1 MFFLRMISRSVAR
14 QFRRRVLICITVALA
29 AAVSVAM
36 LGIVYDVGD
45 KLTAELSTYGS
56 NITVR
61 PKSDAVAA
69 ELYGSSSSN
78 TPSSSPADPTSFIR
92 ESDLQKIKTIFW
104 AYNITDFAPQLNI
117 RMSVQSGKT
126 AQKAGNVPVVGTW
139 FNKPLH
145 ASTGE
150 TSVLGVQRMRP
161 WWKLAGSWAKDSA
174 DQAMAGSALA
184 DRLGISAG
192 DTVTLSKG
200 SRTRQLTITGVY
212 TSGDDDDN
220 ALYTST
226 ALVQDL
232 SGLPDSVDYVEVKAL
247 TTPENDL
254 ARKAAKNPDALSQEE
269 WETWYCIPVVY
280 RVSDRG
286 GPPRGCG

>member
-139 FNKPLH
+139 EDHYQN
-145 ASTGE
+145 S
-150 TSVLGVQRMRP
+150 
-161 WWKLAGSWAKDSA
+161 
-174 DQAMAGSALA
+174 
-184 DRLGISAG
+184 
-192 DTVTLSKG
+192 
-200 SRTRQLTITGVY
+200 
-212 TSGDDDDN
+212 
-220 ALYTST
+220 
-226 ALVQDL
+226 
-232 SGLPDSVDYVEVKAL
+232 
-247 TTPENDL
+247 
-254 ARKAAKNPDALSQEE
+254 
-269 WETWYCIPVVY
+269 
-280 RVSDRG
+280 
-286 GPPRGCG
+286 